1 MIGQKA
7 TGSSLRGA
15 EGHSRG
21 TRRAVVTVLNDFEP
35 GRFGNELFF
44 VTAKFEGENFIIV
57 LLLRSQFWQWILY
70 SILHIS
76 QTIFYYMLPTFDE
89 LLDLLVSYAI
99 SVAYYF
105 YVF

>member
-44 VTAKFEGENFIIV
+44 VTAKFEGKISLSSFCCAHNFDNGFYI
-57 LLLRSQFWQWILY
+57 QFCTFHKQY
-70 SILHIS
+70 S
-76 QTIFYYMLPTFDE
+76 MLPMFDM
-89 LLDLLVSYAI
+89 LLELLVSYSI